1 MRASRPAP
9 SRMGLRMT
17 RARVGAG
24 VALAALI
31 AGGSFAIAQ
40 DDEFE
45 RYKRA
50 AEQSDEFEE
59 FKRSAR
65 KNVEA
70 VREEFREAVAA
81 QDREFAEHL
90 RTQWAEFEAFRK
102 NRDLGGPKPRTMPV
116 APRTAKLPPVSPPRP
131 GTKPGQAA
139 GPRTD
144 LIVKPGPAA
153 TPRPDAATLPPPR
166 SAQAPAPAPRQD
178 TPPPRGPDTP
188 VPPSARDTPP
198 PQSAQVPPPP
208 PPVSAPP
215 RTASV
220 PPAEPPRATRPEPA
234 APRPTAPAAPSG
246 ETITVD
252 FYGTPVRVPVDAAWK
267 SLPAVRLN
275 PDGLADHWTRVS
287 ATRFQPT
294 LDAVEAARRTMQLDD
309 WGHALLWQE
318 VARTL
323 RPDAQR
329 EQLLLLW
336 FFLVKSGFDARP
348 GYSDSRLLLLVNV
361 RQLVYGVN
369 YIKVDDKS
377 YYELFVPDDGKAGVR
392 YAAYKGTYPAELR
405 PVDIRVAA
413 TGFATAG
420 PARRTLEFESR
431 GKRYKVEVAY
441 ERPITRY
448 LDRFPQLD
456 FELYFTTP
464 PSPSARRS
472 LAGALAPLLKGL
484 DEEASVDL
492 LLAFVQKAFEYK
504 TDKDQF
510 GREKYFFVEEV
521 LHFPFSDCEDRSV
534 MFSWLVQDL
543 VGLETVGLH
552 YPGHMTTAVLMPG
565 VRRDWHTV
573 DWRGKRYVIADP
585 TYINA
590 SVGMAMPSYQGQK
603 PIRVVEFR

>member
-1 MRASRPAP
+1 MRASRPAQW
-9 SRMGLRMT
+9 RAGLRFT

-24 VALAALI
+24 VVLAAAL

-45 RYKRA
+45 RFKRA

-59 FKRSAR
+59 FKRAAR

-70 VREEFREAVAA
+70 VKEEFRESVAA
-81 QDREFAEHL
+81 QDREFADHL

-102 NRDLGGPKPRTMPV
+102 NRDMGGPKPRAMPV
-116 APRTAKLPPVSPPRP
+116 APRTAALPPASVPRA
-131 GTKPGQAA
+131 TAKPDKAA
-139 GPRTD
+139 RPKTD
-144 LIVKPGPAA
+144 LIVKPAPAPA
-153 TPRPDAATLPPPR
+153 PKPSAADIPPPR
-166 SAQAPAPAPRQD
+166 SAEAPAPK
-178 TPPPRGPDTP
+178 PPQ
-188 VPPSARDTPP
+188 DTPP

-208 PPVSAPP
+208 PPATAPP
-215 RTASV
+215 RTAEIPPAPVPV
-220 PPAEPPRATRPEPA
+220 PPAVPPRAAAPEPVAPKPA
-234 APRPTAPAAPSG
+234 APVAPPG
-246 ETITVD
+246 ETLTVD
-252 FYGTPVRVPVDAAWK
+252 FYGTPVRVPVDPAWK

-275 PDGLADHWTRVS
+275 PDGLADYWTRVS

-294 LDAVEAARRTMQLDD
+294 LDAVDAARQTMQLDD
-309 WGHALLWQE
+309 WGQALLWQE
-318 VARTL
+318 VTRAL
-323 RPDAQR
+323 RPNAQR

-348 GYSDSRLLLLVNV
+348 GYNDNRLLLLLNV

-377 YYELFVPDDGKAGVR
+377 YYELFVPDDGKAGAR
-392 YAAYKGTYPAELR
+392 YAAYKGTYPGELR

-420 PARRTLEFESR
+420 PAKRTLEFESR
-431 GKRYKVEVAY
+431 GKRYKVDVAY

-464 PSPSARRS
+464 PSPSARKS
-472 LAGALAPLLKGL
+472 LATALAPLLRGL

-492 LLAFVQKAFEYK
+492 LLAFVQKAFQYK

-543 VGLETVGLH
+543 VGLQTVGLH
-552 YPGHMTTAVLMPG
+552 YPGHMTTAVLMSN
-565 VRRDWHTV
+565 VKRDWHTV

-590 SVGMAMPSYQGQK
+590 NVGMAMPSYQAQK